1 MLFANRMIPY
11 QAELD
16 LKRMKPG
23 MVLCIKYQLWCML
36 QYVKERP
43 SAFLSHDDLYPE
55 NAFMRGQQKA
65 WLHRGHDR

>member
-1 MLFANRMIPY
+1 MLSDNRMIPY

-36 QYVKERP
+36 QYAKERL
-43 SAFLSHDDLYPE
+43 FLLLDV
-55 NAFMRGQQKA
+55 
-65 WLHRGHDR
+65 GHQLVLMMILKT